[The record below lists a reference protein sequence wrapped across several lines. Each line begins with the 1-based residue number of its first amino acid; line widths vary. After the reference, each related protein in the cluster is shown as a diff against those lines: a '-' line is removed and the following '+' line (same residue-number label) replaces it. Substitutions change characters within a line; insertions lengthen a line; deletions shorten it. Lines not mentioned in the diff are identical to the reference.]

1 MVRLL
6 TARGSA
12 AIGAALLVLLAG
24 CATDPRPSAAH
35 QAELAY
41 RSCTEQVADRY
52 IPNADIPAGG
62 IANQA
67 LSDCDAQW
75 QAYKNTLSTEYLR
88 RTRSVNDARRFAIE
102 DALHL
107 NIRVKNHLIQY
118 IEKARTP

>member
-1 MVRLL
+1 MVRLPTIWRS
-6 TARGSA
+6 TAISTM
-12 AIGAALLVLLAG
+12 LLALLAG

-52 IPNADIPAGG
+52 IPNAELPAGG

-67 LSDCDAQW
+67 LSDCDDEW

-88 RTRSVNDARRFAIE
+88 RTRSINDARRFAIE

-107 NIRVKNHLIQY
+107 NIRVKNHLIKY
-118 IEKARTP
+118 IERVRTP